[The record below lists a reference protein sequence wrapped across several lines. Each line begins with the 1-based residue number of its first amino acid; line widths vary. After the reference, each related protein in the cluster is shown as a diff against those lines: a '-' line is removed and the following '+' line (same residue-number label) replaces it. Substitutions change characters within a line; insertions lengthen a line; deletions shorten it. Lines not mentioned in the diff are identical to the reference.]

1 MLATRT
7 GSRVRCAAPGPHMP
21 KQPSSTATAEDAR
34 LQKGPARRRC
44 EAALSLLM
52 CVLLTACSGSPSV
65 GILGAY
71 FPDWLFCVIG
81 GTVLTAVVH
90 VLSYRNGY
98 GSWLT
103 PPAIVYPALTVL
115 FSIVLWAIGFNL

>member
-1 MLATRT
+1 MPATRSS
-7 GSRVRCAAPGPHMP
+7 SRMRCATPGPHTP
-21 KQPSSTATAEDAR
+21 SPPSSAATAEHAR
-34 LQKGPARRRC
+34 VQKGPARRC

>member
-1 MLATRT
+1 MRSVIRPQTPNQPFAT
-7 GSRVRCAAPGPHMP
+7 G
-21 KQPSSTATAEDAR
+21 TAKDPPMQAR
-34 LQKGPARRRC
+34 QARPC

-52 CVLLTACSGSPSV
+52 FVLLTGCSGAPSV

-71 FPDWLFCVIG
+71 FPGWLFCVVG
-81 GTVLTAVVH
+81 GAVSTAVVH

-98 GSWLT
+98 GGWLT

-115 FSIVLWAIGFNL
+115 FSIVLWALGFNL

>member
-1 MLATRT
+1 M
-7 GSRVRCAAPGPHMP
+7 RCATPGPHTP
-21 KQPSSTATAEDAR
+21 RPPSSAATTESAR
-34 LQKGPARRRC
+34 LQKAPARRC

-52 CVLLTACSGSPSV
+52 CALLTACSGSPSV

-90 VLSYRNGY
+90 VLSYRHGY

-115 FSIVLWAIGFNL
+115 FSIVLWAVGFNL